1 MKPTLII
8 TLLAC
13 ISIPII
19 LSPPES
25 IYIKEHEPLMA
36 EPIPLSILYYSDKN
50 LPPSIELRKGKH
62 VLLFLSLTCTYCKKA
77 AKRLKIMKQ
86 KHPELPFYAIMNGDS
101 SDLKPFLLETTMDNI
116 PYTLFKG
123 PEQFALMNGGFSLP
137 TIKWVKDTI
146 TQRESN
152 YLSINENEILEWMKL
167 H

>member
-1 MKPTLII
+1 
-8 TLLAC
+8 
-13 ISIPII
+13 
-19 LSPPES
+19 
-25 IYIKEHEPLMA
+25 
-36 EPIPLSILYYSDKN
+36 
-50 LPPSIELRKGKH
+50 
-62 VLLFLSLTCTYCKKA
+62 
-77 AKRLKIMKQ
+77 MKQ